1 MTIHKIEVSE
11 YECIHC
17 GYKWINRVNGKDGP
31 VPKNCAKCKRLYWN
45 GKQGYDPITANERSM
60 RMRLHKFEGTLNR
73 GLGHGTQ
80 YRPNELCE
88 KFLNLNPRP
97 TIGELREAL
106 WPLGWNPHEHKNF
119 IPDPDRPGYL
129 KYESP
134 WILDK
139 ESPDYVKRKP
149 DTEYQKLLREETEK
163 RRKFIKKVIKS
174 RGENVPKEK
183 TDKQLMDEE
192 RTTGAIKKNNRKDR
206 SWQK

>member
-45 GKQGYDPITANERSM
+45 GKQGYNPITHNERGM
-60 RMRLHKFEGTLNR
+60 RMRLYKFEGI
-73 GLGHGTQ
+73 LGHSTQ
-80 YRPNELCE
+80 YRPNELCN

-97 TIGELREAL
+97 TIEELREAL

-119 IPDPDRPGYL
+119 IPDPDRPGFL

-163 RRKFIKKVIKS
+163 RKKFMKKVIKS
-174 RGENVPKEK
+174 RGEKVPKEK
-183 TDKQLMDEE
+183 TDRQLMDEE
-192 RTTGAIKKNNRKDR
+192 RGRQQRGLEIK
-206 SWQK
+206 